1 MAESPKI
8 RTHKINPLGQDPFLR
23 LVWAVLTVL
32 GWLLLFAFLM
42 RLAGCGRPDAATAD
56 NGTYYGEPPVAPD
69 DWIEVPPAVTDDW
82 KSGGDWDA
90 IVWDELPNADASD
103 AIRDYWLEPPAQ
115 VVDLPEDAW
124 EVDEDAPL
132 GRKVA
137 SGIVNLYVTKESNL
151 KGLSLQIA
159 QAFPNTVLALASSAD
174 EYKRLTFEVE
184 EDHKAY
190 FKSRVRTVF
199 PEVQFVFDESELTTA
214 TLESVILEG
223 DDAWPWREIGAAD
236 LWKHTHGD
244 SSIVVAV
251 IDNMFETDHPEL
263 DGKQVSNWDVAG
275 FDSEVAIEQ
284 GFWMDDESASHGTHV
299 ASLVAGTF
307 TNGIGFGGLAPE
319 ARLMLIQLVDEE
331 GVMTT
336 SRIVDAMF
344 YALNHGA
351 DVINLSL
358 GTSFAYGEWLAS
370 MSLEEQALFAENYCI
385 QEGEMWDELFQL
397 FEEERVLVVQAAGN
411 ESYLAVIDPMKRT
424 DATIIVGA
432 TSEGGDPA
440 FFSNFGEQV
449 DVYAPGDLIA
459 GAGIDGKIV
468 KMSGTSMAAPLVS
481 GLVAALLSLEPDAD
495 MIRVKE
501 ALVAS
506 FAPGEARWKRV
517 HAGRAAEY
525 LLQNEEPNA

>member
-82 KSGGDWDA
+82 TSGGDRDA

-124 EVDEDAPL
+124 EVDEDDPL

-275 FDSEVAIEQ
+275 FDSQWLSSRDSGWTMNPPRTALM
-284 GFWMDDESASHGTHV
+284 WPAWWR
-299 ASLVAGTF
+299 
-307 TNGIGFGGLAPE
+307 
-319 ARLMLIQLVDEE
+319 ARLPMELALAVSLQRP
-331 GVMTT
+331 GSCSFNWWMRKRVMTT
-336 SRIVDAMF
+336 SRMGC
-344 YALNHGA
+344 H
-351 DVINLSL
+351 
-358 GTSFAYGEWLAS
+358 
-370 MSLEEQALFAENYCI
+370 
-385 QEGEMWDELFQL
+385 
-397 FEEERVLVVQAAGN
+397 VLRPQ
-411 ESYLAVIDPMKRT
+411 PR
-424 DATIIVGA
+424 
-432 TSEGGDPA
+432 
-440 FFSNFGEQV
+440 
-449 DVYAPGDLIA
+449 
-459 GAGIDGKIV
+459 
-468 KMSGTSMAAPLVS
+468 SGR
-481 GLVAALLSLEPDAD
+481 D
-495 MIRVKE
+495 
-501 ALVAS
+501 
-506 FAPGEARWKRV
+506 
-517 HAGRAAEY
+517 
-525 LLQNEEPNA
+525 